1 MTWLSV
7 WTWLKKVPGW
17 VWLVLAGLLVGFA
30 YVEAEKARAR
40 REVNDK
46 RDREAA
52 EAELEVITNIT
63 ENTNEAIR
71 QADAVRSLPS
81 ARELPDGTATLPE
94 HHYRDQRRSLAR
106 GPVRDGE
113 GDPDLSR

>member
-7 WTWLKKVPGW
+7 WSFLKKVPGW
-17 VWLVLAGLLVGFA
+17 VWLALAGLVVGFA

-40 REVNDK
+40 REVNEK

-52 EAELEVITNIT
+52 EAAAEVITNIT

-71 QADAVRSLPS
+71 QADAVRSLPA
-81 ARELPDGTATLPE
+81 ARELPDGTASLPE
-94 HHYRDQRRSLAR
+94 YHYRDQRRGVAGS
-106 GPVRDGE
+106 PVRNGE
-113 GDPDLSR
+113 SDPDLAR